1 MGPYHNNKKKFFKP
15 TDSSTFKLVKLGN
28 VNVTFLDKTNL
39 LGYDGQ
45 DMAKL
50 GKYSVETRLG
60 MITHCNSANFNDVD
74 GIIGFGWAD
83 QNRSAAI
90 LKTLTQNG
98 RPHWGI
104 KQRDDFHPMPRKF
117 AFTASE
123 EVGEL
128 QLGGY
133 EADSIAEPMQLFP
146 MAGYAYGVNVTSI
159 KFGETELLNFV
170 DENADNNAYVGEFDS
185 GTTCLLIPNATV
197 NGTFTKSPFQI
208 LLDEQNAGGTFP
220 LVYTIGGREYSI
232 AYEECVEPADRAMIL
247 GDPWF
252 RKFIVLHDLVDLNN
266 KKMGLALRNPTYKLG
281 IESNHGSSAATLS
294 GSAAA
299 HSVAL
304 GKMQLLAQLDNRQ
317 VDKIRAHRH
326 VRTQQMAMTKV
337 TYEGEPVDKVA
348 LSSESR
354 VTYNIKLSIG
364 TPPQPLQV
372 IFDTGSFMLA
382 VFARPAPTGM
392 KPILA
397 AEARVYEGSRGW
409 GGDNG
414 ELVWQLQG
422 WDRSVLVAANLL
434 FVGLIVATVT
444 SLARKTGAAR
454 KTEYQELGEAGAQV
468 EAA

>member
-1 MGPYHNNKKKFFKP
+1 
-15 TDSSTFKLVKLGN
+15 
-28 VNVTFLDKTNL
+28 
-39 LGYDGQ
+39 
-45 DMAKL
+45 
-50 GKYSVETRLG
+50 

-74 GIIGFGWAD
+74 GIIGFGWAN

-90 LKTLTQNG
+90 LKTLTQDG
-98 RPHWGI
+98 RPHWDI
-104 KQRDDFHPMPRKF
+104 QRERRGTPTFNALTPSSSPRHCRQPCTLYPHASAALCILRELAERRVRDLCLQQSLTQRGSPEREGFTPMPRKF

-133 EADSIAEPMQLFP
+133 DTDSISEPMQLFP
-146 MAGYAYGVNVTSI
+146 MAGFAYGVNVTSI
-159 KFGETELLNFV
+159 KFGNTELLNF
-170 DENADNNAYVGEFDS
+170 DGGNDAYVGEFDS
-185 GTTCLLIPNATV
+185 GTTCLLIPNGTV
-197 NGTFTKSPFQI
+197 NGTFQKSPFEI

-252 RKFIVLHDLVDLNN
+252 RKFIVLHDLENLHD
-266 KKMGLALRNPTYKLG
+266 KKMGLALRNPKYQLG
-281 IESNHGSSAATLS
+281 IETNHDDSATLKPS
-294 GSAAA
+294 IK
-299 HSVAL
+299 L
-304 GKMQLLAQLDNRQ
+304 GKQQMLAELSNKQ
-317 VDKIRAHRH
+317 VDKIRAHRR
-326 VRTQQMAMTKV
+326 VRSSELAMTKV
-337 TYEGEPVDKVA
+337 TYAGETVDKVA

-382 VFARPAPTGM
+382 VFAEKAPEGM

-397 AEARVYEGSRGW
+397 AEAGVSEGARGW
-409 GGDNG
+409 GGVTG
-414 ELVWQLQG
+414 ELMWQLQG
-422 WDRSVLVAANLL
+422 ADRTVLVAANML

-444 SLARKTGAAR
+444 SLAKKRLDRQGPA
-454 KTEYQELGEAGAQV
+454 YQELSSLGDESEGC
-468 EAA
+468 